1 MLYISWRK
9 ALKRIWNL
17 PNTTH
22 TNILYG
28 LCCKRPIEVNIHS
41 RSLSFIFKCIN
52 SDNNLVRS
60 ATRHVIVTSGSQSPI
75 GKSFIYNCTFFGLC
89 FQVPEIESNIGVLTS
104 LKLVTDVARFLTVSA
119 DKIQLLFELIMVR
132 DGMLNLCNPYASS
145 LAPFFDSDEL
155 KNCIRILCTE

>member
-1 MLYISWRK
+1 MGFRSSLGFKS
-9 ALKRIWNL
+9 A
-17 PNTTH
+17 H
-22 TNILYG
+22 YG
-28 LCCKRPIEVNIHS
+28 ASSSHRYVG
-41 RSLSFIFKCIN
+41 
-52 SDNNLVRS
+52 D
-60 ATRHVIVTSGSQSPI
+60 
-75 GKSFIYNCTFFGLC
+75 IYTVHAVMFFGLC